1 MKFDLKKEGKTE
13 LNKTRRPAL
22 LTIPSHYYLAITG
35 TGDPNTVNFGDHIAA
50 LYAIAY
56 PIKMAYKKAPSHDS
70 HYTDYVVPPLCG
82 DWSISEAAINSESWD
97 KTDFVYTLR
106 IMIPDFVPLAL
117 ATKILVTKQQ
127 QTEDNLLRE
136 VTIVNLPAQEV
147 VQMLHV
153 GPYDEEQI
161 TFDYLTMFLEDQQLQ
176 RTSKTHTEI
185 YLSDARRTAPD
196 RLKTILQITVAPK

>member
-35 TGDPNTVNFGDHIAA
+35 TGDPNTMNFGDHIAA

-82 DWSISEAAINSESWD
+82 DWSISEAAINRESWD

-106 IMIPDFVPLAL
+106 IMIPLSISLKDFN
-117 ATKILVTKQQ
+117 
-127 QTEDNLLRE
+127 D
-136 VTIVNLPAQEV
+136 
-147 VQMLHV
+147 
-153 GPYDEEQI
+153 
-161 TFDYLTMFLEDQQLQ
+161 
-176 RTSKTHTEI
+176 
-185 YLSDARRTAPD
+185 
-196 RLKTILQITVAPK
+196 